1 MPLYDC
7 MLLVK
12 PTVTREVIA
21 DLVTRVARRA
31 CQRNGVVTDVK
42 SFGKVN
48 LGYGIK
54 KLDGRHYQVRP
65 PPPFAPPLLF
75 SGSPPRALVP
85 GWVHALIEWCPS
97 EMPEGTVS
105 SGFRTC
111 DLAVD
116 GACGVLDEMP

>member
-42 SFGKVN
+42 SFSKVN
-48 LGYGIK
+48 LGYDIK

-65 PPPFAPPLLF
+65 APPFAPRAPLLWF
-75 SGSPPRALVP
+75 APACSCS
-85 GWVHALIEWCPS
+85 WI
-97 EMPEGTVS
+97 
-105 SGFRTC
+105 
-111 DLAVD
+111 
-116 GACGVLDEMP
+116 GACFN

>member
-65 PPPFAPPLLF
+65 PSLLLRRSSSPVRPRVLLF
-75 SGSPPRALVP
+75 P
-85 GWVHALIEWCPS
+85 
-97 EMPEGTVS
+97 
-105 SGFRTC
+105 
-111 DLAVD
+111 D
-116 GACGVLDEMP
+116 GCML

>member
-48 LGYGIK
+48 LGYGVK
-54 KLDGRHYQVRP
+54 KLDGRHYQVHP
-65 PPPFAPPLLF
+65 PARFVLPFALPLRLSDSPP
-75 SGSPPRALVP
+75 SGSGPASACSCSWL
-85 GWVHALIEWCPS
+85 
-97 EMPEGTVS
+97 
-105 SGFRTC
+105 
-111 DLAVD
+111 
-116 GACGVLDEMP
+116 GACFN

>member
-48 LGYGIK
+48 LGYGVK

-65 PPPFAPPLLF
+65 LARPIRTPFAPPLLF
-75 SGSPPRALVP
+75 SDSPPSR
-85 GWVHALIEWCPS
+85 
-97 EMPEGTVS
+97 
-105 SGFRTC
+105 SGPARLC
-111 DLAVD
+111 SRL
-116 GACGVLDEMP
+116 GACFK